1 MKIFMLFLIILMTR
15 SYKRANLKIDAI
27 RPLGQRT
34 FGFQAF
40 YWQIISADAISR
52 GQVVCLRR
60 CSVKET
66 LILVVLAFDRR
77 SDCNNLDTL
86 EPFGVAVT
94 KIYVQVFRHGCACT
108 YYTHLR
114 DKPSPT

>member
-15 SYKRANLKIDAI
+15 SYKRVNLKIDAL

-40 YWQIISADAISR
+40 YWQIISAVAISR
-52 GQVVCLRR
+52 GQVVCLCRR
-60 CSVKET
+60 SIKET

-94 KIYVQVFRHGCACT
+94 KIYVQAFRHGCACT
-108 YYTHLR
+108 CYTHEHLR
-114 DKPSPT
+114 DKP

>member
-1 MKIFMLFLIILMTR
+1 MKILMLFLIILMTR
-15 SYKRANLKIDAI
+15 SYKRVNLKIDAI

-52 GQVVCLRR
+52 GQVVCLCR

-94 KIYVQVFRHGCACT
+94 YVQVFRHGCACT
-108 YYTHLR
+108 CYTHEHLR
-114 DKPSPT
+114 DKP

>member
-1 MKIFMLFLIILMTR
+1 MKIFMSFLIILMTR
-15 SYKRANLKIDAI
+15 SYKRVNLKIDAL

-52 GQVVCLRR
+52 GQVVRLCRR
-60 CSVKET
+60 SVKET

-77 SDCNNLDTL
+77 SDCNDLDTL

-108 YYTHLR
+108 CYTNEHLR
-114 DKPSPT
+114 DKP